1 MKTIAMRCVAISALS
16 LSVAWCALGELT
28 ARAETRVKLH
38 LDWIVNGYHAPF
50 YAAVDRGLY
59 KAAGL
64 DVTIEP
70 GRGSFD
76 AIRSVAA
83 KNAEFGFADAATV
96 IKSAAEGIPTVVVA
110 VYLQK
115 SPKGVVSFAS
125 KNIKRPKDLEGKT
138 IGVVP
143 EDASAKTFAA
153 FLNKNGVDPA
163 KVKIVNYTYA
173 THTASLLTGQVD
185 GATEYIIGAFIA
197 AKNAGRGPVS
207 WMSYDDFGVRS
218 YSNGIIV
225 HPDFRKSQPEVVR
238 AFVKASIKGLEWAT
252 SHVDAAVD
260 IVAKHAQAD
269 KPTLK
274 EQFVLA
280 IPLMSNEDT
289 KKNGLGHMR
298 QDLMEQTQE
307 LMVKYGGQPKP
318 VPLDQVYTNEFLK

>member
-1 MKTIAMRCVAISALS
+1 MKTSVMRSAVMSAMS
-16 LSVAWCALGELT
+16 LVVAWGALGTQT
-28 ARAETRVKLH
+28 ANAETRVKLH

-50 YAAVDRGLY
+50 YAAVERGLY

-115 SPKGVVSFAS
+115 SPKGIVSFAS
-125 KNIKRPKDLEGKT
+125 KNIKTPKDLEGKT
-138 IGVVP
+138 VGVVP

-153 FLNKNGVDPA
+153 FLNKNGVDAA

-173 THTASLLTGQVD
+173 THTPALLAGQMD
-185 GATEYIIGAFIA
+185 AGTEYIIGAFIA
-197 AKNAGRGPVS
+197 AKNAGRGPVN
-207 WMSYDDFGVRS
+207 WMSYDDFGVRM

-225 HPDFRKSQPEVVR
+225 HPDFRKSQPNVVR
-238 AFVKASIKGLEWAT
+238 AFVKASLQGLEWAT
-252 SHVDAAVD
+252 SNVDAAVD
-260 IVAKHAQAD
+260 IVAKYAQAD

-274 EQFVLA
+274 EQFTLA
-280 IPLMSNEDT
+280 IPLMSDEDT

-298 QDLMEQTQE
+298 QDLWEQTQD
-307 LMVKYGGQPKP
+307 LMVKYGGQPKT